1 VQKEKLKNPVID
13 YRPKAERE
21 KVEELPLK
29 TCLICQKKTQ
39 GYGVWVT
46 GVTCSKTCEAV
57 KEAQPRDFG
66 ENHATHHHA
75 GTRSLRDHDGSEESE
90 GT

>member
-1 VQKEKLKNPVID
+1 MKRQINPV
-13 YRPKAERE
+13 
-21 KVEELPLK
+21 LPEDFKLTTRK
-29 TCLICQKKTQ
+29 CLICGKPTQ
-39 GYGVWVT
+39 GYACWNDGY
-46 GVTCSKTCEAV
+46 TCSRKCEAV

-75 GTRSLRDHDGSEESE
+75 GTRPLRDHDGSEESE

>member
-1 VQKEKLKNPVID
+1 MLDENFKLDNRK
-13 YRPKAERE
+13 
-21 KVEELPLK
+21 
-29 TCLICQKKTQ
+29 CLICGKPTQ
-39 GYGVWVT
+39 GYGAW
-46 GVTCSKTCEAV
+46 GEGYTCSKTCEEA
-57 KEAQPRDFG
+57 KENQPRNFG